1 MKNFEQLMDLRAE
14 RMTLLAQLNASSNS
28 RRQIINKRLMR
39 VSKKIQKLAGVA
51 VTASARQAAEV

>member
-1 MKNFEQLMDLRAE
+1 MRNFDELMDLRAE
-14 RMTLLAQLNASSNS
+14 RITLLSQLNASSNS

-51 VTASARQAAEV
+51 VVSKAEAI

>member
-1 MKNFEQLMDLRAE
+1 MRNFDELMDLRAE
-14 RMTLLAQLNASSNS
+14 RMNLLSMLDSSSNS

-51 VTASARQAAEV
+51 ITPKSEEI

>member
-1 MKNFEQLMDLRAE
+1 MRNFDELMDLRAE
-14 RMTLLAQLNASSNS
+14 RITLLSQLNASSNS

-51 VTASARQAAEV
+51 VVSSKSEPI

>member
-1 MKNFEQLMDLRAE
+1 MRNFDELMDLRAE
-14 RMTLLAQLNASSNS
+14 RITLLSQLNASSNS

-51 VTASARQAAEV
+51 VVSSKAEPI